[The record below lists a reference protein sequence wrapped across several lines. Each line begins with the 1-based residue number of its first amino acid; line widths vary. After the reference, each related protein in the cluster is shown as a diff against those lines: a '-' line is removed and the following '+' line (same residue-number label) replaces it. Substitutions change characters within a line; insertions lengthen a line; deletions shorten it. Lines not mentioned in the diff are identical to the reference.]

1 MKTYGLIGFPVSHSL
16 SPLMHNAA
24 FKHLGIN
31 AEYGLFELK
40 DQELKPFLRS
50 LKEKGISGLNV
61 TVPYKEKVIPYLD
74 DLSAEAKLIGAVNTI
89 KVTGRLEGFNT
100 DGAGFLQHIREDLE
114 FNPQGKSIVLLGAGG
129 AAKAVSVTMCKEKPN
144 ALNIFDIDKDKSNGL
159 TRHLKDSFPEVKITS
174 SGSIDGLGIEKADL
188 LINATPIGL
197 EQSDPELVGK
207 SLLHKGLL
215 VYDLIYNPKE
225 TKLLKSASEK
235 GCRVANGLGM
245 LLYQAVRSFQIWT
258 DLLAP
263 VEVMR
268 QALKKGVEKL

>member
-1 MKTYGLIGFPVSHSL
+1 MKTYGLIGSPVSHSL

-24 FKHLGIN
+24 FRHLKID
-31 AEYGLFELK
+31 AEYRLFELK
-40 DQELKPFLRS
+40 EQELKPFLAS
-50 LKEKGISGLNV
+50 LKVKAISGLNV
-61 TVPYKEKVIPYLD
+61 TVPYKEQVIPYLD
-74 DLSAEAKLIGAVNTI
+74 NLSAEAKLIGAANTI
-89 KVTGRLEGFNT
+89 KVTDRLEGFNT
-100 DGAGFLQHIREDLE
+100 DGAGFLQHVREDLE

-129 AAKAVSVTMCKEKPN
+129 AAKAVSAVLCKEKPK

-159 TRHLKDSFPEVKITS
+159 ARHLKSNFPEVEIIA
-174 SGSIDGLGIEKADL
+174 SGSIAGLSVEKTDL
-188 LINATPIGL
+188 LINATPIGMK
-197 EQSDPELVGK
+197 ETDPELIGQ

-225 TKLLKSASEK
+225 TKLLKSALEK

-245 LLYQAVRSFQIWT
+245 LLYQAARSFQIWT
-258 DLLAP
+258 DVLAP